1 MLGVEKH
8 QRACARASLTA
19 TPPQNPAEFT
29 PLPCIRAAHST
40 QHTAHSTQHSTMV
53 SWWKVLGVDKH
64 RVQCVSDTVAMRG
77 NVLRWGCMRGC
88 SGVVREGYGV
98 QQCRKGWANTQHT
111 QVSQATWRTP
121 LTEIENASHTHAL
134 RLMYCLPRDPPLHWP
149 TKSRYPIVKV
159 ATPVL

>member
-8 QRACARASLTA
+8 QHACARASLTA
-19 TPPQNPAEFT
+19 NPPQNPAEFT